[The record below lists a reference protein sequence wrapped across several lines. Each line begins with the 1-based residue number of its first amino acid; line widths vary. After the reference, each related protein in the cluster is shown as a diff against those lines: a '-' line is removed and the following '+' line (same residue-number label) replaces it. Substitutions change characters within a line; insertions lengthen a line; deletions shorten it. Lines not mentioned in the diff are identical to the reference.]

1 MRWYEAGLQSRA
13 GGPDGR
19 EQGRRWILGRGKI
32 LCRSL
37 EIVGSHSFGI
47 RLPNNEMEVVWQEK
61 L

>member
-37 EIVGSHSFGI
+37 EIVGSYSFGI